1 MKKIAKITTCLVLLC
16 CFMLSFAACAGKA
29 VTVTLNDSGTKTEVE
44 ATTGMTVSEAVEKGG
59 LTLGE
64 KDETVPEKDE
74 KITEDT
80 TEITIKRYA
89 KVTVVKGSEK
99 KEVELV
105 GGTVEEAIK
114 KAGFTLGANDAVD
127 ADKSAYLKDGMT
139 INITAALKVTLTV
152 DGKTTEVSTS
162 AKDVKSFLEEQ
173 KIKLGKD
180 DTVSEKLETPLKNG
194 MKIVVKRV
202 EFKEEKKTEAIDFES
217 KKEYSDSLSEG
228 ESKVT
233 QQGEK
238 GEKEVVYTVKYVD
251 GKEESREKKSEKT
264 TKNPV
269 DEITTY
275 GTKSEPQQDNG
286 GSNESNESAQSN
298 NNSGNNNKPAESESQ
313 ASQGGK
319 TVVSKTPVYDC
330 DGSGHGYYEIKYSDG
345 SVEYQDF

>member
-1 MKKIAKITTCLVLLC
+1 MRKTIKITTCLVLLC
-16 CFMLSFAACAGKA
+16 CFVLSFAACAGKA
-29 VTVTLNDSGTKTEVE
+29 VTVTLNDCGAKTEVE
-44 ATTGMTVSEAVEKGG
+44 AATGMKVSEVIEKGG
-59 LTLGE
+59 LELGE
-64 KDETVPEKDE
+64 KDETVPGKDE

-114 KAGFTLGANDAVD
+114 KAGFTLDKNDAVD

-162 AKDVKSFLEEQ
+162 AKDVKSFLDEQ

-180 DTVSEKLETPLKNG
+180 DTVSEKLETPIKNG
-194 MKIVVKRV
+194 MKLVVKRV
-202 EFKEEKKTEAIDFES
+202 EFKEEKKTEEIDFETE
-217 KKEYSDSLSEG
+217 KEYSDSLNEG

-233 QQGEK
+233 QKGEK
-238 GEKEVVYTVKYVD
+238 GTKEVVYSVKYVD

-264 TKNPV
+264 IKEPV
-269 DEITTY
+269 KEITTY

-286 GSNESNESAQSN
+286 GSNESNENAQSN
-298 NNSGNNNKPAESESQ
+298 DNSANKPAESESK
-313 ASQGGK
+313 AEQGGK
-319 TVVSKTPVYDC
+319 TVVSKTPIYDC

-345 SVEYQDF
+345 SVEHQDF

>member
-1 MKKIAKITTCLVLLC
+1 MKKIAKIATCLVLIC
-16 CFMLSFAACAGKA
+16 CFALSFAACSAKA
-29 VTVTLNDSGTKTEVE
+29 VTVTINDSGTKTEVE

-59 LTLGE
+59 LSLGE
-64 KDETVPEKDE
+64 KDETTPEKDE

-89 KVTVVKGSEK
+89 KVTVVKGTEK

-105 GGTVEEAIK
+105 GGTVEEAVK
-114 KAGFTLGANDAVD
+114 KAGFTLGANDALD

-139 INITAALKVTLTV
+139 ITITAALKITLTV

-162 AKDVKSFLEEQ
+162 AKDVKSFLDEQ

-202 EFKEEKKTEAIDFES
+202 EFKEEKKTEEIDYES
-217 KKEYSDSLSEG
+217 EKEYDDSMNEG

-233 QQGEK
+233 QQGVK

-275 GTKSEPQQDNG
+275 GTKSDAPQDNG
-286 GSNESNESAQSN
+286 SNEAAQSN
-298 NNSGNNNKPAESESQ
+298 NNSADNKPAESESK
-313 ASQGGK
+313 AEQGGK
-319 TVVSKTPVYDC
+319 TVVSKTPIYDC

-345 SVEYQDF
+345 SVERQDF